1 MRKLIFLR
9 AALAAMA
16 IPLPAK
22 AADVSR
28 PAYKAPRLVANWTG
42 FYFGA
47 YGGASGATG
56 SSFGLGGGVAGGTA
70 GVNWQNGAL
79 VFGVEGDG
87 GWAGLTGT
95 TNCLAAVYTCR
106 TSDNWL
112 SSVRGRLGWAVMPNV
127 LLYATAGGAF
137 GDVREA
143 INSNGS
149 ASSDQAGWSAGVG
162 FEWMVVPDWS
172 FKAEYLHYELGTFV
186 CTACAPGQAVNV
198 PFAFDTGKVGINYHF
213 NSGPGWY

>member
-1 MRKLIFLR
+1 MRKLILLR
-9 AALAAMA
+9 AALVAMA
-16 IPLPAK
+16 IPLPAN
-22 AADVSR
+22 AADISR
-28 PAYKAPRLVANWTG
+28 PAYKAPRPVANWTG
-42 FYFGA
+42 FYFGI

-56 SSFGLGGGVAGGTA
+56 SSFGLGGGLVGGTA
-70 GVNWQNGAL
+70 GVNWQNGAF

-87 GWAGLTGT
+87 GWAGLTGA

-112 SSVRGRLGWAVMPNV
+112 SSVRGRLGWTVMPNV

-149 ASSDQAGWSAGVG
+149 ASGDQAGWSAGAC
-162 FEWMVVPDWS
+162 FEWMVVPNWS
-172 FKAEYLHYELGTFV
+172 FKAEYLHYDLGTFV
-186 CTACAPGQAVNV
+186 CAACAPGQAVNV
-198 PFAFDTGKVGINYHF
+198 RFAFDTGKVGINYHF
-213 NSGPGWY
+213 SSGPGWY